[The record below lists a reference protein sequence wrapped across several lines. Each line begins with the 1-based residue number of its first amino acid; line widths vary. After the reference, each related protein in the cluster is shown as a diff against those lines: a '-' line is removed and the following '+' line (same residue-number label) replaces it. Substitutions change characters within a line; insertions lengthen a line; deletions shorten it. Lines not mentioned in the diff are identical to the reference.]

1 MKFYKLCLGMLC
13 CGFSAFLHAQTALE
27 TSLSDLR
34 TLQGQ
39 FKQKLYNEKNEL
51 VETSQ
56 GKMFIQRP
64 DKFHWDYQQPYQQLI
79 IADSERVWI
88 YDKDL
93 EQVTVKNL
101 KKALGNT
108 PALIFS
114 SHRKLEEDFFINSL
128 PSQAGLTRFELV
140 PKDAQAQFENIKI
153 IMQDKELNGLELKD
167 NLGQTTLISFEQIK
181 RNQPLDETL
190 FIFTP
195 PAGTD
200 IVEEK

>member
-1 MKFYKLCLGMLC
+1 MCYW
-13 CGFSAFLHAQTALE
+13 FSSCSLAQTALDI
-27 TSLSDLR
+27 SLSDLH

-64 DKFHWDYQQPYQQLI
+64 NQFHWDYQQPYQQLI

-114 SHRKLEEDFFINSL
+114 SQRKLEEDFFVNPLS
-128 PSQAGLTRFELV
+128 SQAGSSRFELV

-153 IMQDKELNGLELKD
+153 TLQDKEINSLELKD
-167 NLGQTTLISFEQIK
+167 NLGQITVINFEQVR
-181 RNQPLDETL
+181 RNQPLDKTL

-200 IVEEK
+200 VVEEK